1 MTVHCPRGQ
10 PEEVRSHNGENFV
23 CGERELREAIKGW
36 NQHKIGEFLL
46 QLNVTWTFNPPGG
59 SHHGGV
65 WECCIGTVR
74 KVMST
79 LTKEQIVDDE
89 GLAMSLCEV
98 ESIVN
103 GRPVTKVSD
112 DPRDMEVL
120 TLNHFHR
127 STIHNRLQVTA
138 NFAVTWLKTF
148 GTTWSLLQK

>member
-1 MTVHCPRGQ
+1 MAVRCAERNKPCEKIWGPVHLFVVRAIHLEVAHSLHTDSFINALCRFIARGVN

-46 QLNVTWTFNPPGG
+46 QLNVRWTFNPPGG

-65 WECCIGTVR
+65 WECCIMTVR

-89 GLAMSLCEV
+89 GLAMLLCEV
-98 ESIVN
+98 E
-103 GRPVTKVSD
+103 
-112 DPRDMEVL
+112 
-120 TLNHFHR
+120 
-127 STIHNRLQVTA
+127 
-138 NFAVTWLKTF
+138 
-148 GTTWSLLQK
+148 LL